1 MEPQSGRTRCRGLT
15 WNRSP
20 GPDTS
25 RAIDEELRRG
35 LLTTFPDAGLTAV
48 IDRSG
53 GERLCAL
60 RSRAGKRR

>member
-1 MEPQSGRTRCRGLT
+1 MEPQ
-15 WNRSP
+15 P

-53 GERLCAL
+53 GERLCAS